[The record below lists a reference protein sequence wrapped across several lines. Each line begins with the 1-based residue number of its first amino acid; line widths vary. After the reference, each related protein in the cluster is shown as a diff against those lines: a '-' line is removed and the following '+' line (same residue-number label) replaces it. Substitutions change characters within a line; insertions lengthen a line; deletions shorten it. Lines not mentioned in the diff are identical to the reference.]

1 MEIDT
6 SSLINIIVVLII
18 GCGGICS
25 FLIWRHDR
33 TKIALRLR
41 RKLHQ
46 NLIELMRLS
55 ELYTEVRDNAQNLNE
70 VNRKL
75 NSVKDRI
82 DAVQK
87 ELMKLEKKLS
97 KIEKRVPEEIELKY
111 IPPIFVGVVATL
123 ESLKFWSNAMVLDV
137 SG

>member
-6 SSLINIIVVLII
+6 TTLINIIVVLII
-18 GCGGICS
+18 GFGGIWS

-33 TKIALRLR
+33 TKIALKLR
-41 RKLHQ
+41 RKLQQ

-55 ELYTEVRDNAQNLNE
+55 ELYTEVRDNAQSLNE

-82 DAVQK
+82 DIVQK
-87 ELMKLEKKLS
+87 EIMRLEKKLS
-97 KIEKRVPEEIELKY
+97 KIENRIPEEIKLKY
-111 IPPIFVGVVATL
+111 IPPIQPDEVN
-123 ESLKFWSNAMVLDV
+123 SS
-137 SG
+137 SP

>member
-6 SSLINIIVVLII
+6 STLINIIVVLII

-33 TKIALRLR
+33 TKIALGLR
-41 RKLHQ
+41 RKLQ
-46 NLIELMRLS
+46 KKLIELMRLS

-75 NSVKDRI
+75 NSVKDGI
-82 DAVQK
+82 EIIEK
-87 ELMKLEKKLS
+87 EIVILEKKSS
-97 KIEKRVPEEIELKY
+97 KIEKRMPEEIKLKY
-111 IPPIFVGVVATL
+111 IPPLQPDEVN
-123 ESLKFWSNAMVLDV
+123 SS
-137 SG
+137 SP

>member
-18 GCGGICS
+18 GCGVICS

-33 TKIALRLR
+33 TKITLGLR
-41 RKLHQ
+41 RKLQQ
-46 NLIELMRLS
+46 NLIELIRLS
-55 ELYTEVRDNAQNLNE
+55 ELYTEVRDNAQSLNE

-82 DAVQK
+82 DIVQK
-87 ELMKLEKKLS
+87 EIMRLEKKLS
-97 KIEKRVPEEIELKY
+97 KIENRIPEEIKLKY
-111 IPPIFVGVVATL
+111 IPPIQPDEVN
-123 ESLKFWSNAMVLDV
+123 SS
-137 SG
+137 SP

>member
-33 TKIALRLR
+33 TKIALGLH
-41 RKLHQ
+41 RKLQQ

-55 ELYTEVRDNAQNLNE
+55 ELYTEVRDNAQNLKD
-70 VNRKL
+70 VNRKI

-82 DAVQK
+82 EIVQK
-87 ELMKLEKKLS
+87 EIMRLEKELS
-97 KIEKRVPEEIELKY
+97 KIEKRTPEEIELKY
-111 IPPIFVGVVATL
+111 IPPL
-123 ESLKFWSNAMVLDV
+123 QPD
-137 SG
+137 

>member
-6 SSLINIIVVLII
+6 STLINIIVVLII

-33 TKIALRLR
+33 TKIALGLR
-41 RKLHQ
+41 RKLQQ

-55 ELYTEVRDNAQNLNE
+55 ELYTEVRDNAQSLNE

-75 NSVKDRI
+75 NSVKDGI
-82 DAVQK
+82 EIIEK
-87 ELMKLEKKLS
+87 EIVILEKKSS
-97 KIEKRVPEEIELKY
+97 KIEKRMPEEIKLKY
-111 IPPIFVGVVATL
+111 IPPLQSDEVN
-123 ESLKFWSNAMVLDV
+123 SS
-137 SG
+137 SP

>member
-6 SSLINIIVVLII
+6 STLINIIVVLII

-33 TKIALRLR
+33 TKIALGLR
-41 RKLHQ
+41 RELQK

-75 NSVKDRI
+75 NSVKDGI
-82 DAVQK
+82 EIK
-87 ELMKLEKKLS
+87 EKEIMILEKKSS
-97 KIEKRVPEEIELKY
+97 KIEKRMPEEIKLKY
-111 IPPIFVGVVATL
+111 IPPLQSDEVN
-123 ESLKFWSNAMVLDV
+123 SS
-137 SG
+137 SP

>member
-6 SSLINIIVVLII
+6 PTLINIIVVLII

-33 TKIALRLR
+33 TKIALGLR
-41 RKLHQ
+41 RKLQ
-46 NLIELMRLS
+46 KNLIELMRLS

-75 NSVKDRI
+75 NSVKDGI
-82 DAVQK
+82 EIK
-87 ELMKLEKKLS
+87 EKEIMILEKKSS
-97 KIEKRVPEEIELKY
+97 KIEKRMPEEIKLKY
-111 IPPIFVGVVATL
+111 IPPLQPDEVN
-123 ESLKFWSNAMVLDV
+123 SS
-137 SG
+137 SP

>member
-6 SSLINIIVVLII
+6 TTLINIIVVLII
-18 GCGGICS
+18 GCGGIWS

-33 TKIALRLR
+33 TKIALKLR
-41 RKLHQ
+41 RKLQQ

-55 ELYTEVRDNAQNLNE
+55 ELYAEVRDNAQSLNE

-82 DAVQK
+82 DIVQK
-87 ELMKLEKKLS
+87 EIMRLEKKLS
-97 KIEKRVPEEIELKY
+97 KIENRIPEEIELKY
-111 IPPIFVGVVATL
+111 IPPLQPDEVN
-123 ESLKFWSNAMVLDV
+123 SS
-137 SG
+137 SP

>member
-6 SSLINIIVVLII
+6 STLINIIVVLII

-33 TKIALRLR
+33 TKIALGLR
-41 RKLHQ
+41 RKLQ
-46 NLIELMRLS
+46 KKLIELMRLS

-75 NSVKDRI
+75 NSVKDGI
-82 DAVQK
+82 EIIEK
-87 ELMKLEKKLS
+87 EIMILEKKSS
-97 KIEKRVPEEIELKY
+97 KIEKRMPEEIKLKY
-111 IPPIFVGVVATL
+111 IPPLQPDEVN
-123 ESLKFWSNAMVLDV
+123 SS
-137 SG
+137 SP

>member
-25 FLIWRHDR
+25 FLIWRHDK
-33 TKIALRLR
+33 TKIALGLR
-41 RKLHQ
+41 WKLHQ

-82 DAVQK
+82 DIVQK

-111 IPPIFVGVVATL
+111 IPPL
-123 ESLKFWSNAMVLDV
+123 
-137 SG
+137 

>member
-6 SSLINIIVVLII
+6 STLINIIVVLII

-33 TKIALRLR
+33 TKIALGLR
-41 RKLHQ
+41 RKLQ
-46 NLIELMRLS
+46 KNLIELMRLS

-75 NSVKDRI
+75 NSVKDGI
-82 DAVQK
+82 EIIEK
-87 ELMKLEKKLS
+87 EIMILEKKSS
-97 KIEKRVPEEIELKY
+97 KIEKRMPEEIKLKY
-111 IPPIFVGVVATL
+111 IPPLQSDEVN
-123 ESLKFWSNAMVLDV
+123 SS
-137 SG
+137 SP

>member
-33 TKIALRLR
+33 TKIALGLR
-41 RKLHQ
+41 RKLHK

-82 DAVQK
+82 EIVQK
-87 ELMKLEKKLS
+87 EIMRLEKELS
-97 KIEKRVPEEIELKY
+97 KKENRIPEEIELKY
-111 IPPIFVGVVATL
+111 FPPLQPDKVNS
-123 ESLKFWSNAMVLDV
+123 SLP
-137 SG
+137 

>member
-33 TKIALRLR
+33 TKIALGLR

-46 NLIELMRLS
+46 NLIELMGLS

-75 NSVKDRI
+75 NSVKDGI
-82 DAVQK
+82 EIK
-87 ELMKLEKKLS
+87 EKEIMILEKKSS
-97 KIEKRVPEEIELKY
+97 KIEKRMPEEIKLKY
-111 IPPIFVGVVATL
+111 IPPLQPDEVN
-123 ESLKFWSNAMVLDV
+123 SS
-137 SG
+137 SP

>member
-33 TKIALRLR
+33 TKIALKLR
-41 RKLHQ
+41 RKLQQ

-55 ELYTEVRDNAQNLNE
+55 ELYTEVRDNAQSLNE

-75 NSVKDRI
+75 NSVKDG
-82 DAVQK
+82 
-87 ELMKLEKKLS
+87 
-97 KIEKRVPEEIELKY
+97 IEIIENGKTFFWKGLY
-111 IPPIFVGVVATL
+111 HNDLNLHFQFVHQ
-123 ESLKFWSNAMVLDV
+123 
-137 SG
+137 

>member
-6 SSLINIIVVLII
+6 YSLITIIVVLII
-18 GCGGICS
+18 GCGAIWS

-33 TKIALRLR
+33 TKIALGLR
-41 RKLHQ
+41 RELQK

-75 NSVKDRI
+75 NSVKDGI
-82 DAVQK
+82 EIIEK
-87 ELMKLEKKLS
+87 EIMILEKKSS
-97 KIEKRVPEEIELKY
+97 KIEKRMPEEIKLKY
-111 IPPIFVGVVATL
+111 IPPLQSDEVN
-123 ESLKFWSNAMVLDV
+123 SS
-137 SG
+137 SP

>member
-6 SSLINIIVVLII
+6 TTLINIIVVLII
-18 GCGGICS
+18 GCGGIWS

-33 TKIALRLR
+33 TKIALKLR
-41 RKLHQ
+41 RKLQQ

-55 ELYTEVRDNAQNLNE
+55 ELYTEVRDNAQSLNE

-82 DAVQK
+82 DIVQK

-97 KIEKRVPEEIELKY
+97 KIEKRVPGEIELKY
-111 IPPIFVGVVATL
+111 IPPL
-123 ESLKFWSNAMVLDV
+123 
-137 SG
+137 

>member
-33 TKIALRLR
+33 TKIGLRLR

-111 IPPIFVGVVATL
+111 IPPL
-123 ESLKFWSNAMVLDV
+123 
-137 SG
+137 

>member
-6 SSLINIIVVLII
+6 STLINIIVVLII

-33 TKIALRLR
+33 TKIALGLR
-41 RKLHQ
+41 RELQK

-75 NSVKDRI
+75 NSVKDGI
-82 DAVQK
+82 EIIEK
-87 ELMKLEKKLS
+87 EIMILEKKSS
-97 KIEKRVPEEIELKY
+97 KIEKRMPEEIKLKY
-111 IPPIFVGVVATL
+111 IPPLQSDEVN
-123 ESLKFWSNAMVLDV
+123 SS
-137 SG
+137 SP

>member
-6 SSLINIIVVLII
+6 PTLINIIVVLII

-33 TKIALRLR
+33 TKVALGLR
-41 RKLHQ
+41 RKLQ
-46 NLIELMRLS
+46 KNLIELMRLS

-75 NSVKDRI
+75 NSVKDGI
-82 DAVQK
+82 EIK
-87 ELMKLEKKLS
+87 EKEIMILEKKSS
-97 KIEKRVPEEIELKY
+97 KIEKRMPEEIKLKY
-111 IPPIFVGVVATL
+111 IPPLQSDEVN
-123 ESLKFWSNAMVLDV
+123 SS
-137 SG
+137 SP

>member
-55 ELYTEVRDNAQNLNE
+55 ELYTEVRDNAQNLKD
-70 VNRKL
+70 VNRKI

-82 DAVQK
+82 EIVQK
-87 ELMKLEKKLS
+87 EIMRLEKELS
-97 KIEKRVPEEIELKY
+97 KIEKRTPEEIELKY
-111 IPPIFVGVVATL
+111 IPPLQPDEIN
-123 ESLKFWSNAMVLDV
+123 SLSP
-137 SG
+137 